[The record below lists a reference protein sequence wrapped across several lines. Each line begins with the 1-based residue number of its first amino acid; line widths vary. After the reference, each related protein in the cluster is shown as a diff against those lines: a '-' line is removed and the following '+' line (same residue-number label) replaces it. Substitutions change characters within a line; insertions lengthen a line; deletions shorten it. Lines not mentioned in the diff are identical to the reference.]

1 MGVVRGKNSGMTM
14 RCRKM
19 IFMMIEIESLIGFR
33 YHSTNVICNKHINN
47 DYRTKGTVASNR
59 TDELRL
65 SWHHGLAGRTTSEL
79 VRLY

>member
-33 YHSTNVICNKHINN
+33 YHSTNVICNKHNIVN
-47 DYRTKGTVASNR
+47 RTNGTVASNR
-59 TDELRL
+59 TDELRMNSL
-65 SWHHGLAGRTTSEL
+65 HG
-79 VRLY
+79 